1 MIVIPKE
8 SPIIENLN
16 SYYVQIERLIE
27 HYQGEIGCGSLY
39 FKSMASEGILF
50 FDKDE
55 ILNGVFAHK
64 DDETKGPNAIA
75 SLITSAETTNYTLSV
90 HHLRS
95 DDIYFW
101 STIPDSKR
109 IYQDLSTEFTELEG
123 LINKMKTEG
132 LMGYIEVSVGEG
144 KGSGLVFF
152 NAGEITGG
160 SYTWGRGD
168 SNRSIEDQNK
178 LIQLTKEFGG
188 TFHVSRIP
196 LEENGKSENA
206 TAEIEAEEVDD
217 GPSARIITA
226 MEEMIAI
233 FERTVGGLKTID
245 TDFTTLLS
253 RKFVEKADRFPFL
266 DPFAAE
272 FKYANGKITLEG
284 QTTDKEFTEGILQS
298 LSELSEEIDT
308 SNKSIRSG
316 PAFSIHFKNNL
327 VTWMKKYKKEVTQY
341 NIQL

>member
-1 MIVIPKE
+1 MIAIPKE
-8 SPIIENLN
+8 APIIENLN
-16 SYYVQIERLIE
+16 SYYVKIERLIE

-55 ILNGVFAHK
+55 ILNGVFEQK
-64 DDETKGPNAIA
+64 NEEIKGINAIQ
-75 SLITSAETTNYTLSV
+75 SLITSAETTNYTISV
-90 HHLRS
+90 HQLRS

-123 LINKMKTEG
+123 LINKMKSEG
-132 LMGYIEVSVGEG
+132 LMGFIEVSVGDG
-144 KGSGLVFF
+144 KSGGLVFF
-152 NAGEITGG
+152 NTGEITGG

-168 SNRSIEDQNK
+168 SDRSIEDQNK

-188 TFHVSRIP
+188 SFNVSRIP
-196 LEENGKSENA
+196 LEENGKSENVP
-206 TAEIEAEEVDD
+206 AEIEAEEVDD
-217 GPSARIITA
+217 GPSARIVTA

-233 FERTVGGLKTID
+233 FERTVSGLKSID
-245 TDFTTLLS
+245 TDFATLLS

-272 FKYANGKITLEG
+272 FKYANGKITLDG
-284 QTTDKEFTEGILQS
+284 PTTEKEFTEGILQS
-298 LSELSEEIDT
+298 LLELAEELDT
-308 SNKSIRSG
+308 SQKSTRSG
-316 PAFSIHFKNNL
+316 PAFSIHFRNNL
-327 VTWMKKYKKEVTQY
+327 VTWMKKYKKEVKQY
-341 NIQL
+341 DIQL

>member
-8 SPIIENLN
+8 APIIENLN
-16 SYYVQIERLIE
+16 SYYVKIERLIE

-64 DDETKGPNAIA
+64 NEEIKGPNAIK
-75 SLITSAETTNYTLSV
+75 SLVTSSETTNYTLSV
-90 HHLRS
+90 HQLRS

-123 LINKMKTEG
+123 LIKKMKTEG
-132 LMGYIEVSVGEG
+132 LIGFIEVSVGDG
-144 KGSGLVFF
+144 KGNGLVFF

-168 SNRSIEDQNK
+168 NDRSIEDQNK
-178 LIQLTKEFGG
+178 LVQLTKEFGG
-188 TFHVSRIP
+188 SFNVSRIP
-196 LEENGKSENA
+196 LEENGKPESVA
-206 TAEIEAEEVDD
+206 AEIEAEEVDD
-217 GPSARIITA
+217 GPSERIITA

-233 FERTVGGLKTID
+233 FERTVSGLKSID
-245 TDFTTLLS
+245 ADFATLLS
-253 RKFVEKADRFPFL
+253 RKFVEKADSYPFL
-266 DPFAAE
+266 DPFVAE
-272 FKYANGKITLEG
+272 FKYANGKITFEG

-298 LSELSEEIDT
+298 LLELAEEIDT
-308 SNKSIRSG
+308 SNQSIRSG
-316 PAFSIHFKNNL
+316 TAFSTHFKNNL
-327 VTWMKKYKKEVTQY
+327 VTWMKKYKKETIQY
-341 NIQL
+341 NIEL